1 MKYQTLSY
9 AKAIL
14 LLITW
19 IVPLSV
25 AYAAGNSNSGRI
37 IFTGMIVDGMCEVS
51 SDKAG
56 VVQTCTSN
64 NQTTTSRLNIDQNAN
79 AAVTTAKGLKGST
92 MNFRWIDKSKNLA
105 VTEVVYN

>member
-25 AYAAGNSNSGRI
+25 AYAAGNSGRI
-37 IFTGMIVDGMCEVS
+37 IFTGMIVNGMCEVS

-56 VVQTCTSN
+56 IVQTCNDN
-64 NQTTTSRLNIDQNAN
+64 NQITNSRLHIDKNGNAAITTS
-79 AAVTTAKGLKGST
+79 KGLKGST
-92 MNFRWIDKSKNLA
+92 MSFRWIDKSKNLG
-105 VTEVVYN
+105 VTEIVYN